1 MRLTSSIPPR
11 RDGTLTARNDAGE
24 AFVFTVQDGILICNV
39 TDEVLVARLLARG
52 DFMPVDAV
60 PVRAAPRV
68 EAMDDGNDPDEVD
81 DAEEEG
87 ESALPIEALT
97 APVKRRYTRKAT

>member
-1 MRLTSSIPPR
+1 MKLTSSIPPR

-24 AFVFTVQDGILICNV
+24 AFVFTVQDGILVCDV
-39 TDEVLVARLLARG
+39 TDEALVARLLARG

-60 PVRAAPRV
+60 PAVSPPI
-68 EAMDDGNDPDEVD
+68 ETDDADEVD

-87 ESALPIEALT
+87 ENALPIEALT
-97 APVKRRYTRKAT
+97 PPVKRRYTRKAT

>member
-11 RDGTLTARNDAGE
+11 RDGTLIARNDAGE
-24 AFVFTVQDGILICNV
+24 AFVFTVQDGILVCDV
-39 TDEVLVARLLARG
+39 TDEALVARLLARG

-68 EAMDDGNDPDEVD
+68 EAMDDDHDEAD

-87 ESALPIEALT
+87 ESALPNEALT
-97 APVKRRYTRKAT
+97 PPVKRRYTRKAT